1 MPLVSLTHNNT
12 VATNY
17 YAKYLSPYIII
28 IIEPG
33 PVPRSVNVGLIG
45 GIVGGVLSV
54 LITGI
59 VVLVISCFCY
69 RYFHAAKT
77 SAKKL
82 NL

>member
-1 MPLVSLTHNNT
+1 MPNIYHLTLF
-12 VATNY
+12 A
-17 YAKYLSPYIII
+17 III

-33 PVPRSVNVGLIG
+33 PVPRSVNAGLIG
-45 GIVGGVLSV
+45 GVVGAVLSL

-69 RYFHAAKT
+69 RHYHAAKT
-77 SAKKL
+77 SVKKL